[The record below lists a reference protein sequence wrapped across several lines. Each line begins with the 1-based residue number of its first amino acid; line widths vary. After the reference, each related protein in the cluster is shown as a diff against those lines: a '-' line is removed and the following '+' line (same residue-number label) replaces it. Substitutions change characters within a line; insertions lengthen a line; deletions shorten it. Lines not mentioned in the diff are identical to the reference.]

1 MASPARKPLEAVS
14 ERRPTGLPDWLTAQG
29 YTPVPRGLFR
39 ELGRRLDYAAF
50 LCLGI
55 IFEETVGKPRAAGSA
70 PPEMSEPIS
79 ETQFAR
85 WTGLS
90 TRGVRQALAQL
101 DSLGVIRRQKRG
113 REYCYAVE
121 PQRLFALPERASRT
135 LDRSAKSAPA
145 APVPV
150 VLTCPLG
157 SECPVHEVYDGPDG
171 LTNVPLPDEQ
181 KAKDTG
187 TRVPV
192 SFASSSPSPNGD
204 LRSMLE
210 RTLSAKLHSVPDQA
224 VLNLIAKCLGEA
236 PIGDLEAAIELKRDK
251 VRSWPFVPLLAK
263 DCRVAWERLGRPAS
277 YDALL
282 DELVDASGDA
292 AVAVAR
298 KILAHPA
305 CAAQQRTQLLRMFPG
320 LHWEAHNPEVP
331 HAHPP

>member
-1 MASPARKPLEAVS
+1 VASPARKPLEAVS
-14 ERRPTGLPDWLTAQG
+14 ERRPTGLPDWLHDFTAF
-29 YTPVPRGLFR
+29 PRDFFKR
-39 ELGRRLDYAAF
+39 AAPRLTHGAL
-50 LCLGI
+50 LCFCI
-55 IFEETVGKPRAAGSA
+55 VQEETIGKPRARGTP
-70 PPEMSEPIS
+70 PPEISEPIT
-79 ETQFAR
+79 ETEFAQ
-85 WTGLS
+85 WTGL
-90 TRGVRQALAQL
+90 TVWGIRKALHEL
-101 DSLGVIRRQKRG
+101 DDLGLIRRRKRG

-121 PQRLFALPERASRT
+121 PTRLFTLPQRARRS
-135 LDRSAKSAPA
+135 LDRTAKPA
-145 APVPV
+145 TVEPIPIR
-150 VLTCPLG
+150 LTCPLG
-157 SECPVHEVYDGPDG
+157 AECPVSEVYDAPDG
-171 LTNVPLPDEQ
+171 LTNSTRDAGEQ

-187 TRVPV
+187 TPVPV
-192 SFASSSPSPNGD
+192 SFAAPSPSPNGD

-224 VLNLIAKCLGEA
+224 VLLLIAKCLGDA
-236 PIGDLEAAIELKRDK
+236 PIGELEAAIELKRDK

-282 DELVDASGDA
+282 DELVDATGDA
-292 AVAVAR
+292 ALAVAR